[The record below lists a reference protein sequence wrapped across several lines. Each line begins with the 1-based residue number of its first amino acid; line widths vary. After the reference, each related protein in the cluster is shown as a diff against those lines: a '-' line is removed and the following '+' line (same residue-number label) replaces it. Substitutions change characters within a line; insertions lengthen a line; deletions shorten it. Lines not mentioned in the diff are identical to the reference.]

1 MKERILMVVFV
12 LVLGTILTVSLIAVD
27 FVTDPVIARNE
38 AVRVKSSVLA
48 ALAVPCE
55 AADVE
60 STFDSAVETR
70 TADKVTYYVSR
81 DGAMAVP
88 FDGTG
93 LWGPITGII
102 ALNPD
107 LETLKAVTIIAQEET
122 PGLGG
127 EIGAEWFQSQFEG
140 KKIFD
145 EQGQPG
151 LRIVKAGEAAGQNV
165 VDSITGATMTSQRV
179 EIMLND
185 VIKAWTGEM

>member
-1 MKERILMVVFV
+1 MVVFV

-127 EIGAEWFQSQFEG
+127 RISEPEYLGRFVGRKPRLRATVPG
-140 KKIFD
+140 KGGGPSD
-145 EQGQPG
+145 
-151 LRIVKAGEAAGQNV
+151 
-165 VDSITGATMTSQRV
+165 VDTISGATLTTKAFV
-179 EIMLND
+179 DILNRELD
-185 VIKAWTGEM
+185 LVLPALKGGAR